1 MDRPAMLARF
11 DRERR
16 QDPPTLG
23 TYRVERTAD
32 VTRLVVGSKS
42 FVLWSR
48 IPPGDLAAVVD
59 REKSWASSHGRMLV
73 WKLYSHDAPEPLS
86 EALAAAGLHSKPH
99 ETLML
104 FDLAGDLPA
113 GPKAPELH
121 VEPVLDDPR
130 FRDYLSIDRGAF
142 GGGPPA
148 SNAPAPV
155 RPTDPRVG
163 LFIAYMDRTPA
174 SIGRVEFEPGQE
186 LAGLFGGG
194 TSPEFRRRGIYR
206 ELVRARVAWARER
219 GAQAMFT
226 EAVDT
231 TSRPIL
237 ERLGFEPVSGI
248 ESWTWEFKG
257 HRVTNAQ
264 AEAPS

>member
-1 MDRPAMLARF
+1 MDRAAMLARF

-16 QDPPTLG
+16 RDPPTLG
-23 TYRVERTAD
+23 TYRVERTAE

-48 IPPGDLAAVVD
+48 IAPGDLAVVVE
-59 REKSWASSHGRMLV
+59 REKSWAGSHGRTLV
-73 WKLYSHDAPEPLS
+73 WKLYTHDDPERLPS
-86 EALAAAGLHSKPH
+86 ALAAAGLHAKPH

-104 FDLAGDLPA
+104 FDLAGDIPA

-121 VEPVLDDPR
+121 VELVLDDDR
-130 FRDYLSIDRGAF
+130 FRDYLAIDRGAF
-142 GGGPPA
+142 GGGPSAPD
-148 SNAPAPV
+148 APAPV

-163 LFIAYMDRTPA
+163 LFIAYLDRTPA
-174 SIGRVEFEPGQE
+174 SIGRVEFEPGQA

-194 TSPEFRRRGIYR
+194 TAPEFRRRGIYR
-206 ELVRARVAWARER
+206 ELVRARLAWARER
-219 GAQAMFT
+219 GAQALFT

-237 ERLGFEPVSGI
+237 ERLGFEPVAGI
-248 ESWTWEFKG
+248 DSWTWEFPG
-257 HRVTNAQ
+257 HRAPTAQ
-264 AEAPS
+264 PAGPS